1 MRESVIRISV
11 LQLFF
16 YFCIPIIRIMQRF
29 YDVANGQV
37 TKVADSCGVGT
48 QTSLQTSLKGD
59 PKLHVSAPKIVIK
72 TTRFDLRLF

>member
-37 TKVADSCGVGT
+37 TKVADSCGVGI
-48 QTSLQTSLKGD
+48 QTSLKGD
-59 PKLHVSAPKIVIK
+59 PKLHDSAPKIVIK

>member
-1 MRESVIRISV
+1 
-11 LQLFF
+11 
-16 YFCIPIIRIMQRF
+16 MQRF

-59 PKLHVSAPKIVIK
+59 PNLHDSAPKIVIK